1 MAAALCLHLLG
12 AAAVTGSGRWTSGA
26 GLLVGPVLW
35 AVNMQASQIL
45 PYVDCG
51 APFRSGLALSALS
64 VMLTLGAGW
73 VSWRGRG
80 APRRSA
86 GRFMAIVGT
95 LVALVFAFALA
106 LQAAA
111 GAVLS
116 GCER

>member
-1 MAAALCLHLLG
+1 MT
-12 AAAVTGSGRWTSGA
+12 VTRQWARGA

-45 PYVDCG
+45 PYVDCV
-51 APFRSGLALSALS
+51 ASFRSSLALSMVSA
-64 VMLTLGAGW
+64 MLTLAAGW

-80 APRRSA
+80 AASNSA
-86 GRFMAIVGT
+86 GQFVAIVGI
-95 LVALVFAFALA
+95 LAALVFAFALV

-111 GAVLS
+111 GVVLS